1 MDPEFLRKIS
11 EDLAHLKK
19 YSVGIL
25 LYGSHVTGKADERSD
40 IDICIIAGPGQD
52 PMNTL
57 SKSWQTVRADI
68 YDIRIFEHLPL
79 HLQIRV
85 LISGIWLYQEDPAMV
100 GEYLYPVWKRWD
112 DQRFYQDPIPG
123 YPGIKQTS
131 LQ

>member
-11 EDLAHLKK
+11 EDLAHLKE
-19 YSVGIL
+19 YSIGML

-40 IDICIIAGPGQD
+40 IDICIIAGPSQD